1 MKGNVGSDISDEA
14 ASNESNLENGT
25 SDNKVEEISK
35 LMKDVLRIL
44 NPNLKNDIISKT
56 PARFAKALIEFT
68 NGYDDDLDSIVSD
81 AIFDN
86 EDYNDIIKIKNINF
100 SSLCEHH
107 LLPFHGECSIGY
119 IPNKLIMG
127 LSKFSRIV
135 QSLSKKLHLQER
147 LTREIAESVFRIL
160 QPLGVVVEMN
170 AVHSCMCFR
179 GIKSYNAGTSSIYT
193 IGLMKEKDNL
203 NKYFKM
209 K

>member
-1 MKGNVGSDISDEA
+1 MNGNVGNDIISDGT
-14 ASNESNLENGT
+14 SNESNLENGT
-25 SDNKVEEISK
+25 SENKVEEISK
-35 LMKDVLRIL
+35 LMKEVLRIL
-44 NPNLKNDIISKT
+44 NPNLKSETFAKT
-56 PARFAKALIEFT
+56 PTRFAKAMMEFT
-68 NGYDDDLDSIVSD
+68 QGYDDEIDTIVSE

-86 EDYNDIIKIKNINF
+86 EDYNDIVKIKNINF
-100 SSLCEHH
+100 TSLCEHH
-107 LLPFHGECSIGY
+107 LLPFHGECTIGY

-127 LSKFSRIV
+127 LSKFSRLV
-135 QSLSKKLHLQER
+135 QSHSKKLHLQER
-147 LTREIAESVFRIL
+147 LTREIAETIYRVL

-179 GIKSYNAGTSSIYT
+179 GIKSFNAETSSIYT